1 MPRQCRTPGRRRPA
15 PSGHGAGVR
24 LLALAAGVAAAVLAA
39 APAAASGSGPARSGN
54 PGQPGQA
61 RAAVPPMSVAIT
73 SVNPAIATRNAKVTV
88 SGTVT
93 NATGTPAIG
102 LMIQLWSSSVR
113 LTSRDAMDSYLTAPA
128 GGVVDSPTNSQL
140 TLATALPAH
149 TTRSWSLTLR
159 AKQVGMTTFG
169 VYPLAAQLW
178 QFGAPVDAARTFL
191 PYWPGKSGSR
201 NVKPLSLAWVWP
213 LVDVPHQAACP
224 PLLNDSLAA
233 SLASGGRLSELLS
246 VGSSALARSADLT
259 WAIDPALL
267 NDASV
272 MTARYRVGG
281 TGTCSGGSPR
291 PASAA
296 ARAWLTEVRSA
307 AGRQDFFVT
316 PYADVDVAGLAHS
329 GLTTELAD
337 AFADG
342 RSEATAILGKAQRP
356 SAAADGNAGAGAT
369 GRIAWPPGGIADYS
383 VLESLAASPNRIGT
397 VILDSTMMQP
407 TVSFTPTAVTTTPDG
422 VYGQM
427 HVLVAD
433 NGIGQILA
441 APPGSLPGI
450 APGTGR
456 AGPSAAAVF
465 AREQWFLAETAMIAA
480 EAPHAARAVVV
491 APPRRWNPGPGLA
504 RALLTATVRTPW
516 LRPASLSSLVAA
528 KPPAGHMPREDPP
541 LKHISRSEL
550 TRSFLR
556 QVQRVESQIGLL
568 QSILVG
574 RGPRYLNKAM
584 AAVES
589 SAWSTRPGGWRTA
602 RQLLRGVAA
611 YVAAQQQQ
619 VSIVDPLRVT
629 LGGKSGEVPVSIS
642 NRLGQAVRVRL
653 RVTPSGSGVVIGK
666 FASPVTVAKGTQR
679 TIKIPVRAAA
689 AGSTTLA
696 LSLTAPDGQVLRGST
711 ARLTV
716 AATHFGTMAIVIIGI
731 ALGLYVIAA
740 AARAIRRGGRRAD
753 VDGDEDGA
761 AEPAEADLTGPD
773 PAYTEPEADT
783 VDQEPADEPDA
794 AKEPDEHASTPG
806 RAQRR

>member
-1 MPRQCRTPGRRRPA
+1 
-15 PSGHGAGVR
+15 
-24 LLALAAGVAAAVLAA
+24 
-39 APAAASGSGPARSGN
+39 
-54 PGQPGQA
+54 
-61 RAAVPPMSVAIT
+61 MSVAIT

-102 LMIQLWSSSVR
+102 LVIQLFSSSVR

-128 GGVVDSPTNSQL
+128 GGVVDSPTPSRL

-149 TTRSWSLTLR
+149 ATRSWSLTLR
-159 AKQVGMTTFG
+159 VKQVGMTTFG
-169 VYPLAAQLW
+169 VYPLAAELY
-178 QFGAPVDAARTFL
+178 QFETPVNAARTFL
-191 PYWPGKSGSR
+191 PYWPGKSGSHT
-201 NVKPLSLAWVWP
+201 VKPLSLAWVWP
-213 LVDVPHQAACP
+213 LVDAPHQAACP
-224 PLLNDSLAA
+224 SLISDSLAP
-233 SLASGGRLSELLS
+233 SLAGGGRLNDLLS

-267 NDASV
+267 NDANV

-281 TGTCSGGSPR
+281 TATCSGGSPR

-296 ARAWLTEVRSA
+296 ARAWLKEVRSA

-342 RSEATAILGKAQRP
+342 RSEAGRILGETQRP
-356 SAAADGNAGAGAT
+356 KAAPDGGAGTSAT
-369 GRIAWPPGGIADYS
+369 GWIAWPPGGIADYS

-397 VILDSTMMQP
+397 VILDSTMMPQ

-441 APPGSLPGI
+441 APAGSLPGI

-456 AGPSAAAVF
+456 AASSAAAVF

-491 APPRRWNPGPGLA
+491 APPRRWSPGPGVARTLLA
-504 RALLTATVRTPW
+504 ATVRTPW

-528 KPPAGHMPREDPP
+528 KPPAGHVPREDPP
-541 LKHISRSEL
+541 LKHVSGSEL

-574 RGPRYLNKAM
+574 PGPRYLNKAM

-589 SAWSTRPGGWRTA
+589 SAWSTRPGGRRTA

-619 VSIVDPLRVT
+619 VGIVDPLRVT

-653 RVTPSGSGVVIGK
+653 RVTPSGSGVVIGR
-666 FASPVTVAKGTQR
+666 FANPVTVAKGTQR

-689 AGSTTLA
+689 AGSTTLT
-696 LSLTAPDGQVLRGST
+696 LSLTSPDGRVLRGST

-731 ALGLYVIAA
+731 ALGVYVIAA
-740 AARAIRRGGRRAD
+740 AARAIRRGGGRPGVDGDAG

-773 PAYTEPEADT
+773 PAYAEPEADT
-783 VDQEPADEPDA
+783 VEREPADEPDA

>member
-1 MPRQCRTPGRRRPA
+1 
-15 PSGHGAGVR
+15 V
-24 LLALAAGVAAAVLAA
+24 AVLAA
-39 APAAASGSGPARSGN
+39 APAAASGSGPARPGD
-54 PGQPGQA
+54 PGQPGKA
-61 RAAVPPMSVAIT
+61 RAVVPPMSVAIT
-73 SVNPAIATRNAKVTV
+73 SVNPAIATRNARVTV

-93 NATGTPAIG
+93 NATGTPAAG
-102 LMIQLWSSSVR
+102 LMIQLYSSSVR
-113 LTSRDAMDSYLTAPA
+113 LTSRGAMDSYLTAPA
-128 GGVVDSPTNSQL
+128 GGVVDSPTNSRL

-149 TTRSWSLTLR
+149 TTRSWSLTLQ

-191 PYWPGKSGSR
+191 PYWPGKSASR

-224 PLLNDSLAA
+224 SLINDSLAG
-233 SLASGGRLSELLS
+233 SLASGGRLNDLLS
-246 VGSSALARSADLT
+246 VGSSSLARSADLT

-267 NDASV
+267 NDANV
-272 MTARYRVGG
+272 MTDRYRVGG
-281 TGTCSGGSPR
+281 TATCSSGSPR
-291 PASAA
+291 RASAA
-296 ARAWLTEVRSA
+296 ACAWLKEVGSA

-342 RSEATAILGKAQRP
+342 RSEASRILGEWQRP
-356 SAAADGNAGAGAT
+356 SAATDGGGAGAGAT
-369 GRIAWPPGGIADYS
+369 GPIAWPPGGIADYS

-397 VILDSTMMQP
+397 VILDSTMMPQ

-433 NGIGQILA
+433 SGIGQILA
-441 APPGSLPGI
+441 APAGSLPGI

-456 AGPSAAAVF
+456 AASSAAAVF

-491 APPRRWNPGPGLA
+491 APPRRWNPGTDLA
-504 RALLTATVRTPW
+504 QALLSATVRTPW
-516 LRPASLSSLVAA
+516 LHPASLSSLVAA
-528 KPPAGHMPREDPP
+528 KPPAGHVPREDPP
-541 LKHISRSEL
+541 LKHVSGSEL

-574 RGPRYLNKAM
+574 SAPRYLNKAM

-589 SAWSTRPGGWRTA
+589 SAWSTRPGGRRTA

-619 VSIVDPLRVT
+619 VGIVDPLRVT

-642 NRLGQAVRVRL
+642 NHLGQAVSVRL

-679 TIKIPVRAAA
+679 TIKIPVRVAA
-689 AGSTTLA
+689 AGSTTLT
-696 LSLTAPDGQVLRGST
+696 LSLTTPDGRVLRGST

-716 AATHFGTMAIVIIGI
+716 AATHFGTMAIVIICI
-731 ALGLYVIAA
+731 ALGVYVIAA
-740 AARAIRRGGRRAD
+740 AARAIRRGGRGGAD
-753 VDGDEDGA
+753 EDAGLDEDAGPDGDAGLDGDQDRA
-761 AEPAEADLTGPD
+761 AEPAEPGPTGPD
-773 PAYTEPEADT
+773 PAYSEPEADT
-783 VDQEPADEPDA
+783 VEREPADEPDA

>member
-1 MPRQCRTPGRRRPA
+1 
-15 PSGHGAGVR
+15 
-24 LLALAAGVAAAVLAA
+24 
-39 APAAASGSGPARSGN
+39 
-54 PGQPGQA
+54 
-61 RAAVPPMSVAIT
+61 
-73 SVNPAIATRNAKVTV
+73 
-88 SGTVT
+88 
-93 NATGTPAIG
+93 
-102 LMIQLWSSSVR
+102 
-113 LTSRDAMDSYLTAPA
+113 
-128 GGVVDSPTNSQL
+128 
-140 TLATALPAH
+140 
-149 TTRSWSLTLR
+149 
-159 AKQVGMTTFG
+159 MTTFG

-191 PYWPGKSGSR
+191 PYWPGKSASR

-224 PLLNDSLAA
+224 SLINDSLAA
-233 SLASGGRLSELLS
+233 SLASGGRLNDLLS
-246 VGSSALARSADLT
+246 VGSSSLARSADLT

-267 NDASV
+267 NDANV
-272 MTARYRVGG
+272 MTGRYRVGG
-281 TGTCSGGSPR
+281 TATCSGGSPR

-296 ARAWLTEVRSA
+296 ARAWLKEVRSA

-342 RSEATAILGKAQRP
+342 RSEASKILGEWQRP
-356 SAAADGNAGAGAT
+356 SATTDGGGTRAHAT
-369 GRIAWPPGGIADYS
+369 GPIAWPPGGIADYS

-397 VILDSTMMQP
+397 MILDSTMMPQ

-441 APPGSLPGI
+441 APAGGLPG
-450 APGTGR
+450 TSR
-456 AGPSAAAVF
+456 AGSSAAAVF

-491 APPRRWNPGPGLA
+491 APPRRWNPGTDLA
-504 RALLTATVRTPW
+504 RALLAATVRTPW
-516 LRPASLSSLVAA
+516 LHPASLSSLVAA
-528 KPPAGHMPREDPP
+528 KPPAGHVPREDPP
-541 LKHISRSEL
+541 LKHVSGSEL

-574 RGPRYLNKAM
+574 SAPRYLNKAM

-589 SAWSTRPGGWRTA
+589 YAWSTRPGGRRTA

-619 VSIVDPLRVT
+619 VGIVDPLRVT

-642 NRLGQAVRVRL
+642 NHLGQAVRVRL
-653 RVTPSGSGVVIGK
+653 RVTPSDSGVVIGK

-679 TIKIPVRAAA
+679 TIKIPVRVAA
-689 AGSTTLA
+689 AGSTTLT
-696 LSLTAPDGQVLRGST
+696 LSLTTPDGSVLRGST

-731 ALGLYVIAA
+731 ALGVYVIAA
-740 AARAIRRGGRRAD
+740 TARAIRRGGRGGAD
-753 VDGDEDGA
+753 EDAGLGGDEDGP
-761 AEPAEADLTGPD
+761 AEPAEPGLTGAD
-773 PAYTEPEADT
+773 PAYAEPGADT
-783 VDQEPADEPDA
+783 VEREPANEPDA